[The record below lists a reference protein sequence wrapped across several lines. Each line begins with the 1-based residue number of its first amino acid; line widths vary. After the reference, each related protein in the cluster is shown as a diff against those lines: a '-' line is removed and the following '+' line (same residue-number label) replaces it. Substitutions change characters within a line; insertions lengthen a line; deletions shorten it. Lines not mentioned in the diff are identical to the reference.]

1 MKGLLIKDVLIMR
14 NQKSTSLLIV
24 LMGVM
29 MSIYMQSS
37 AVIGYLM
44 MIGGML
50 SLSTI
55 SYDEH
60 ENGLR
65 YLFSLPVTR
74 KEYVKEKYLFCIAW
88 VIICMICG
96 SLVCY
101 LIMVFKKQVDM
112 TELFATALTMFC
124 VILVILA
131 VSIYARIRYGSE
143 KSRIIIYIFFGGI
156 SLIGFVLS
164 KFISAE
170 EVMAIERFV
179 STNAVTLMVILP
191 IAAAIIYL
199 ISYLVSARYMEKK
212 EF

>member
-1 MKGLLIKDVLIMR
+1 MKGLLIKDILIMR

-37 AVIGYLM
+37 TVIGYLM

-60 ENGLR
+60 ENGYR

-74 KEYVKEKYLFCIAW
+74 KEYVKEKYLFSIAW

-101 LIMVFKKQVDM
+101 LIMVFKKQVDL
-112 TELFATALTMFC
+112 TELFATALAMFC
-124 VILVILA
+124 VIIFILA
-131 VSIYARIRYGSE
+131 VLIYARIRFGSE
-143 KSRIIIYIFFGGI
+143 KSRIIIYVVFGGI
-156 SLIGFVLS
+156 SLIGFMLS
-164 KFISAE
+164 KLVKADQ
-170 EVMAIERFV
+170 VMAIERFV
-179 STNAVTLMVILP
+179 STNATMLIVISL
-191 IAAAIIYL
+191 IAALIIYL
-199 ISYLVSARYMEKK
+199 ISYLITARYMEKK